1 MVDTFVQTTLDK
13 TEMKMCRRAVV
24 SILMEM
30 LSKRIFH
37 QNDKWNLRKRNLAWI
52 PHVQTIRFSSI
63 AYKKS
68 IESKISHT
76 KNARI
81 CLHTFIEI
89 PGTDE
94 NQLTKA
100 GSITYLI
107 PMAKRVN
114 VWNESHT
121 NFNDSDNRIIFFN
134 FKICIIK
141 YHFVIFF
148 FYSFYVSWDNLVSLC
163 TTLSQLDT

>member
-1 MVDTFVQTTLDK
+1 MKRVLKAK
-13 TEMKMCRRAVV
+13 T
-24 SILMEM
+24 
-30 LSKRIFH
+30 
-37 QNDKWNLRKRNLAWI
+37 
-52 PHVQTIRFSSI
+52 
-63 AYKKS
+63 
-68 IESKISHT
+68 SHT

-114 VWNESHT
+114 V
-121 NFNDSDNRIIFFN
+121 
-134 FKICIIK
+134 
-141 YHFVIFF
+141 
-148 FYSFYVSWDNLVSLC
+148 
-163 TTLSQLDT
+163 